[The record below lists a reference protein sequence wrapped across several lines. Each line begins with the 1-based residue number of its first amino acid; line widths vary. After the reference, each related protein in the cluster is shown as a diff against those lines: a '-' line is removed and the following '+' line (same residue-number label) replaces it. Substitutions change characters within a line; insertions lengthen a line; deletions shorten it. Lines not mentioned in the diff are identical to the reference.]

1 MPVRDEDAADVLGA
15 RLRGGVS
22 ATAEVVRRVA
32 AVTVDPHDEV
42 ANESGSMR
50 VRAVD
55 PDTGESVEQAITRD
69 EIAAAFADR
78 RSDMGGPGL
87 EPGTSCL

>member
-1 MPVRDEDAADVLGA
+1 VSDELPP
-15 RLRGGVS
+15 
-22 ATAEVVRRVA
+22 
-32 AVTVDPHDEV
+32 DPDLDDLPDEV

-69 EIAAAFADR
+69 EIAAAFPAR
-78 RSDMGGPGL
+78 RLDDGRGQ
-87 EPGTSCL
+87 